1 MRKLFLPSYKTS
13 NMAPR
18 NFVWLT
24 KQGLS
29 GAGHRQRRLCSAP
42 RPVAHMGR
50 AVASSWKPTVA
61 AEQSKAQPGH
71 FLWGLAVW
79 ASPRAIWVYWGSA
92 GSRAHPTC
100 PRFGMPR
107 RLCPLPSVPV
117 VPGASRASLTF
128 VLGHV
133 SSASWCFLARN
144 RIPFFSPAAMSHRW
158 AGDLRDCD
166 HIGKGGNGSSREYT
180 MLCVPTCIPHALAYA
195 SFRDYYGLA
204 LAVLH
209 ENNGYVHPIRINNR
223 KKSIL

>member
-117 VPGASRASLTF
+117 VPGASRASLRLSAF
-128 VLGHV
+128 MDIYIHPLYVLFSKILSSILN
-133 SSASWCFLARN
+133 SSAPIHPLYHPLSTLS
-144 RIPFFSPAAMSHRW
+144 IV
-158 AGDLRDCD
+158 
-166 HIGKGGNGSSREYT
+166 GSTYHF
-180 MLCVPTCIPHALAYA
+180 I
-195 SFRDYYGLA
+195 
-204 LAVLH
+204 
-209 ENNGYVHPIRINNR
+209 
-223 KKSIL
+223 